1 MPLPKPDTL
10 PEMTL
15 SPYVFDA
22 SAENFNRLVLENS
35 HKGPVLVHFWTP
47 KAGPCFILMP
57 RLVKLA
63 GEYGGKF
70 LLVMLNTD
78 DLPELARRF
87 SVNSVPTVKFFWRG
101 EVAHTIH
108 GADPDSSFREVLDSF
123 IAGDANRAHALGVA
137 AWQAGNIQQARML
150 LANAAMAE
158 PDNLAIP
165 RDLAKLLWAEGE
177 GEQALKLLDSLPPEA
192 RTEPDIARLHAHL
205 TLAETARLAPP
216 LSELDAHLENHP
228 DDLAAQF
235 QRAASLLAADDFA
248 GAMEILLRIA
258 RTDRRYRHDIGRTGL
273 LALFELLG
281 NAHPLTRQ
289 YRQALSESLH

>member
-1 MPLPKPDTL
+1 MA
-10 PEMTL
+10 L

-22 SAENFNRLVLENS
+22 SAGNFNRLVLENS

-70 LLVMLNTD
+70 LLVMLNAD
-78 DLPELARRF
+78 ELPELARRF
-87 SVNSVPTVKFFWRG
+87 GVNSVPTVKFFWRG

-108 GADPDSSFREVLDSF
+108 GADPDGSFREALDRF

-137 AWQAGNIQQARML
+137 AWQAGKVRQARML

-165 RDLAKLLWAEGE
+165 RDLAKLLWAGGE
-177 GEQALKLLDSLPPEA
+177 SEQALKLLDSLPPEA
-192 RTEPDIARLHAHL
+192 RSDAMIAPLYAHL
-205 TLAETARLAPP
+205 NLAETARLALP
-216 LSELDAHLENHP
+216 LDDLDARIMRDP
-228 DDLAAQF
+228 GDLDARY
-235 QRAASLLAADDFA
+235 QRAAVLLAADDFA
-248 GAMEILLRIA
+248 GAMDELLFIVRTDRHFRDDIA
-258 RTDRRYRHDIGRTGL
+258 RTSL
-273 LALFELLG
+273 LALFDLLG
-281 NAHPLTRQ
+281 GAHPLARQ

>member
-1 MPLPKPDTL
+1 MSK
-10 PEMTL
+10 L

-70 LLVMLNTD
+70 LLVMLNAD
-78 DLPELARRF
+78 ELPELARRF
-87 SVNSVPTVKFFWRG
+87 GVNSVPTVKFFWRG

-108 GADPDSSFREVLDSF
+108 GADPDSSFREVLDRF

-137 AWQAGNIQQARML
+137 AWQAGKVADARML
-150 LANAAMAE
+150 LANAALAE

-192 RTEPDIARLHAHL
+192 RSAPEIAPLHAHL
-205 TLAETARLAPP
+205 ALAETARHAAPLA
-216 LSELDAHLENHP
+216 ELDARIARDAN
-228 DDLAAQF
+228 DLDARY
-235 QRAASLLAADDFA
+235 QRAARLLADDDFA
-248 GAMEILLRIA
+248 GAMAELLTIA
-258 RTDRRYRHDIGRTGL
+258 RIDRGFRHDIGRTSL
-273 LALFELLG
+273 IALFDLLG
-281 NAHPLTRQ
+281 NVHPLTRQ
-289 YRQALSESLH
+289 YRPLLSESLH

>member
-1 MPLPKPDTL
+1 
-10 PEMTL
+10 MTL
-15 SPYVFDA
+15 SPHVFDA
-22 SAENFNRLVLENS
+22 NAENFNRLVLDNS

-63 GEYGGKF
+63 AEYGGKF
-70 LLVMLNTD
+70 LLVMLNAD
-78 DLPELARRF
+78 ELPELARRF

-101 EVAHTIH
+101 DVAHTIH
-108 GADPDSSFREVLDSF
+108 GADPDSSFRQVLDRF
-123 IAGDANRAHALGVA
+123 IAGDANRAHALGVV
-137 AWQAGNIQQARML
+137 AWQSGNIEQARML

-165 RDLAKLLWAEGE
+165 RDLAKLLWSEGD

-192 RTEPDIARLHAHL
+192 RVEPDIARLHAHL
-205 TLAETARLAPP
+205 RLTETARQAPSLTDLEARLAGDATD
-216 LSELDAHLENHP
+216 LDAHY
-228 DDLAAQF
+228 
-235 QRAASLLAADDFA
+235 QRAAVLLAADDFP
-248 GAMEILLRIA
+248 GAMEALLFIA
-258 RTDRRYRHDIGRTGL
+258 RTDRSYRHDLGRLSL

>member
-1 MPLPKPDTL
+1 
-10 PEMTL
+10 MTL

-63 GEYGGKF
+63 AEYGGKF

-78 DLPELARRF
+78 ELPELARRF
-87 SVNSVPTVKFFWRG
+87 GVNSVPTVKFFWRG

-108 GADPDSSFREVLDSF
+108 GADPDSSFREVLDRF

-137 AWQAGNIQQARML
+137 AWQSGNVAQARML

-177 GEQALKLLDSLPPEA
+177 GEQALKLLDSLPPDA
-192 RTEPDIARLHAHL
+192 RAEPEIARLHAHL
-205 TLAETARLAPP
+205 SLAETARRAPP
-216 LSELDAHLENHP
+216 LAELDARLAHDPN
-228 DDLAAQF
+228 DLDARY
-235 QRAASLLAADDFA
+235 QRAAVLLAADEFA
-248 GAMEILLRIA
+248 GALEELLFIA
-258 RTDRRYRHDIGRTGL
+258 RTDRGFRHDIGRTSL
-273 LALFELLG
+273 LALFDLLG
-281 NAHPLTRQ
+281 SAHPLTRQ
-289 YRQALSESLH
+289 YRQALSEALH

>member
-1 MPLPKPDTL
+1 
-10 PEMTL
+10 MTL

-47 KAGPCFILMP
+47 KAGPCFMLMP

-63 GEYGGKF
+63 AEYGGKF
-70 LLVMLNTD
+70 LLVMLNAD
-78 DLPELARRF
+78 ELPELARRF

-101 EVAHTIH
+101 DVAHTIH
-108 GADPDSSFREVLDSF
+108 GADPDSSFRQALDRF

-137 AWQAGNIQQARML
+137 AWQSGNTEQARML

-177 GEQALKLLDSLPPEA
+177 GEQALKLLNSLPPEA
-192 RTEPDIARLHAHL
+192 RAEPEIARLHAHL
-205 TLAETARLAPP
+205 SLAETARQAPP
-216 LSELDAHLENHP
+216 LADLDARLAHNAGDLDAHY
-228 DDLAAQF
+228 
-235 QRAASLLAADDFA
+235 QRAAILLAADDFA
-248 GAMEILLRIA
+248 GAMEELLFIA
-258 RTDRRYRHDIGRTGL
+258 ASDRSYRHDLARISL

>member
-1 MPLPKPDTL
+1 MA
-10 PEMTL
+10 L

-63 GEYGGKF
+63 AEYGGKF
-70 LLVMLNTD
+70 LLVMLNAD
-78 DLPELARRF
+78 ELPELARRF

-101 EVAHTIH
+101 DVAHTIH
-108 GADPDSSFREVLDSF
+108 GADPDSSFREVLDRF

-137 AWQAGNIQQARML
+137 AWKSGNVQQARML

-165 RDLAKLLWAEGE
+165 RDLAKLLWSEGDS
-177 GEQALKLLDSLPPEA
+177 EQALKLLDSLPPEA
-192 RTEPDIARLHAHL
+192 RTEPEIARLHAHL
-205 TLAETARLAPP
+205 GLVETARRAPP
-216 LSELDAHLENHP
+216 LDELDAHLAQHP
-228 DDLAAQF
+228 DDLAAHY
-235 QRAASLLAADDFA
+235 QRAAVLLAADDFS
-248 GAMEILLRIA
+248 GAMDALLLIA
-258 RTDRRYRHDIGRTGL
+258 RTDRNFRHDVGRTSL
-273 LALFELLG
+273 LALFDLLG
-281 NAHPLTRQ
+281 SAHPLTRQ
-289 YRQALSESLH
+289 YRQALSEALH

>member
-1 MPLPKPDTL
+1 MA
-10 PEMTL
+10 L

-47 KAGPCFILMP
+47 KAGPCFMLMP

-70 LLVMLNTD
+70 LLVMLNAEE
-78 DLPELARRF
+78 LPELARRF
-87 SVNSVPTVKFFWRG
+87 GVNSVPTVKFFWRG

-108 GADPDSSFREVLDSF
+108 GADPDSSFREVLDRF

-137 AWQAGNIQQARML
+137 SWQAGKVGEARML

-165 RDLAKLLWAEGE
+165 RDLAKLLWSEGE

-192 RTEPDIARLHAHL
+192 RADAAIAPLYAHL
-205 TLAETARLAPP
+205 SLAETARRAPP
-216 LSELDAHLENHP
+216 LAEIEARIGRDPDNLDARY
-228 DDLAAQF
+228 
-235 QRAASLLAADDFA
+235 QRAAVRLAADDFA
-248 GAMEILLRIA
+248 GAMEDLLAIA
-258 RTDRRYRHDIGRTGL
+258 RADRGFRHDIGRTSL
-273 LALFELLG
+273 LALFDLLG
-281 NAHPLTRQ
+281 SGHPLTRQ
-289 YRQALSESLH
+289 YRQALSEALH

>member
-1 MPLPKPDTL
+1 MA
-10 PEMTL
+10 L

-35 HKGPVLVHFWTP
+35 YKGPVLVHFWTP

-70 LLVMLNTD
+70 LLVMLNAD
-78 DLPELARRF
+78 ELPELARRF

-108 GADPDSSFREVLDSF
+108 GADPDSSFREVLDRF

-137 AWQAGNIQQARML
+137 AWQSGNVQQARML
-150 LANAAMAE
+150 LANAALAE

-165 RDLAKLLWAEGE
+165 RDLAKLLWSEGE

-192 RTEPDIARLHAHL
+192 RDDAMIAPLHAHL
-205 TLAETARLAPP
+205 KLAETARQAPP
-216 LSELDAHLENHP
+216 LAELDTRITRDPGDLDAHY
-228 DDLAAQF
+228 
-235 QRAASLLAADDFA
+235 QRAALLLAADDFA
-248 GAMEILLRIA
+248 GAMEELLFIA
-258 RTDRRYRHDIGRTGL
+258 RTDRSYRHDLGRISL
-273 LALFELLG
+273 LALFDLLG
-281 NAHPLTRQ
+281 SSHPLTRQ

>member
-1 MPLPKPDTL
+1 MS
-10 PEMTL
+10 L

-22 SAENFNRLVLENS
+22 TAENFNRLVLENS
-35 HKGPVLVHFWTP
+35 HNGPVLVHFWTP

-57 RLVKLA
+57 RLIKLA
-63 GEYGGKF
+63 AEYGGKF
-70 LLVMLNTD
+70 LLVMLNAD
-78 DLPELARRF
+78 ELPELARRF

-108 GADPDSSFREVLDSF
+108 GADPDSSFRQVLDRF
-123 IAGDANRAHALGVA
+123 IAGDAQRAHALGVA
-137 AWQAGNIQQARML
+137 AWQVGNVQQARML

-192 RTEPDIARLHAHL
+192 RTEPEIACLYAHL
-205 TLAETARLAPP
+205 NLAETARQAPS
-216 LSELDAHLENHP
+216 LSELDAHLAQQP
-228 DDLAAQF
+228 DDVDAHF
-235 QRAASLLAADDFA
+235 QRAARLLAADQFA
-248 GAMEILLRIA
+248 AAMDELLWVA
-258 RTDRRYRHDIGRTGL
+258 RTDRSYRHDIGRTSL
-273 LALFELLG
+273 LALFDLLG
-281 NAHPLTRQ
+281 SAHPLTRQ

>member
-1 MPLPKPDTL
+1 MA
-10 PEMTL
+10 L

-22 SAENFNRLVLENS
+22 TAENFNRLVLENS

-57 RLVKLA
+57 RLIKLA

-70 LLVMLNTD
+70 LLVMLNAD
-78 DLPELARRF
+78 ELPELARRF

-108 GADPDSSFREVLDSF
+108 GADPDSSFREVLDRF

-137 AWQAGNIQQARML
+137 AWQSGNVQQARML
-150 LANAAMAE
+150 LANAALAE

-165 RDLAKLLWAEGE
+165 RDLAKLLWSEGE

-192 RTEPDIARLHAHL
+192 RDDAMIAPLHAHL
-205 TLAETARLAPP
+205 KLAETARQAPP
-216 LSELDAHLENHP
+216 LTELDTRIMRDPGDLDAHY
-228 DDLAAQF
+228 
-235 QRAASLLAADDFA
+235 QRAALLLAADDFA
-248 GAMEILLRIA
+248 GAMEELLFIA
-258 RTDRRYRHDIGRTGL
+258 RTDRSYRHDLGRISL
-273 LALFELLG
+273 LALFDLLG
-281 NAHPLTRQ
+281 SAHPLSRQ

>member
-1 MPLPKPDTL
+1 MS
-10 PEMTL
+10 L

-63 GEYGGKF
+63 AEYGGKF

-87 SVNSVPTVKFFWRG
+87 GVNSVPTVKFFWRG

-108 GADPDSSFREVLDSF
+108 GADPDSSFRAVLDRF

-137 AWQAGNIQQARML
+137 AWQSGNVPQARML

-177 GEQALKLLDSLPPEA
+177 GAQALKLLDSLPPDA
-192 RTEPDIARLHAHL
+192 RAEPEIARLHAHL
-205 TLAETARLAPP
+205 SLAETARQAPP
-216 LSELDAHLENHP
+216 LADIDAGLAH
-228 DDLAAQF
+228 DAGDLAAHY
-235 QRAASLLAADDFA
+235 QRAAVLLAADDFA
-248 GAMEILLRIA
+248 AAMEELLFIA
-258 RTDRRYRHDIGRTGL
+258 RTDRGFRHDIGRTSL
-273 LALFELLG
+273 LALFDLLG
-281 NAHPLTRQ
+281 SAHPLTRQ

>member
-1 MPLPKPDTL
+1 MA
-10 PEMTL
+10 L

-63 GEYGGKF
+63 AEYGGKF
-70 LLVMLNTD
+70 LLVMLNAD

-87 SVNSVPTVKFFWRG
+87 GVNSVPTVKFFWRG

-108 GADPDSSFREVLDSF
+108 GADPDSSFREVLDRF

-137 AWQAGNIQQARML
+137 AWQAGNVQQARML

-192 RTEPDIARLHAHL
+192 RAEPDIARLHAHL
-205 TLAETARLAPP
+205 NLAETARQAPP
-216 LSELDAHLENHP
+216 LAELEARLALQPDDLDAH
-228 DDLAAQF
+228 F
-235 QRAASLLAADDFA
+235 QRAAQLLATDEFA
-248 GAMEILLRIA
+248 GAMDELLWIA
-258 RTDRRYRHDIGRTGL
+258 RTDRGYRHDLGRTSL
-273 LALFELLG
+273 LALFDLLG
-281 NAHPLTRQ
+281 SAHPLTRQ

>member
-1 MPLPKPDTL
+1 MP
-10 PEMTL
+10 L

-47 KAGPCFILMP
+47 KAAPCFILMP

-63 GEYGGKF
+63 AEYGGKF
-70 LLVMLNTD
+70 LLVMLNAD
-78 DLPELARRF
+78 ELPELARRF
-87 SVNSVPTVKFFWRG
+87 GVNSVPTVKFFWRG

-108 GADPDSSFREVLDSF
+108 GADPDSSFREVLDRF

-137 AWQAGNIQQARML
+137 AWQSGNHQQARML

-165 RDLAKLLWAEGE
+165 RDLAKLLWSEGE

-192 RTEPDIARLHAHL
+192 RSAPEIAPLHAHIS
-205 TLAETARLAPP
+205 LAESARLAPP
-216 LSELDAHLENHP
+216 LAELEARVAHNPSDLDAHY
-228 DDLAAQF
+228 
-235 QRAASLLAADDFA
+235 QRAALLLATDDFA
-248 GAMEILLRIA
+248 GAMADLLFIA
-258 RTDRRYRHDIGRTGL
+258 RADRGYRRDIGRTSL
-273 LALFELLG
+273 LALFDLLG

-289 YRQALSESLH
+289 YRQLLSESLH

>member
-1 MPLPKPDTL
+1 
-10 PEMTL
+10 MTFF
-15 SPYVFDA
+15 SYVFDA
-22 SAENFNRLVLENS
+22 IVENFNWLVLENS

-63 GEYGGKF
+63 AEYGGKF
-70 LLVMLNTD
+70 LLVMLNAD
-78 DLPELARRF
+78 ELPELARRF

-108 GADPDSSFREVLDSF
+108 GADPDSSFRAVLDRF

-137 AWQAGNIQQARML
+137 AWQSGNIQQARML

-165 RDLAKLLWAEGE
+165 RDLAKLLWAEGD

-192 RTEPDIARLHAHL
+192 RAEPEIARLLAHL
-205 TLAETARLAPP
+205 TLAETARLPPP
-216 LSELDAHLENHP
+216 LAELDAHLALHP
-228 DDLAAQF
+228 DDLAARF
-235 QRAASLLAADDFA
+235 QRAASLIAADDFA
-248 GAMEILLRIA
+248 GGMADLLAIA
-258 RTDRRYRHDIGRTGL
+258 RTDRTFRHDIGRNSL
-273 LALFELLG
+273 IVLFDLLG
-281 NAHPLTRQ
+281 SAHPLTRQ

>member
-1 MPLPKPDTL
+1 MS
-10 PEMTL
+10 L

-63 GEYGGKF
+63 AEYGGKF

-78 DLPELARRF
+78 ELPELARRF
-87 SVNSVPTVKFFWRG
+87 GVNSVPTVKFFWRG

-108 GADPDSSFREVLDSF
+108 GADPDSSFREVLDRF

-137 AWQAGNIQQARML
+137 AWQSGNVAQARML

-177 GEQALKLLDSLPPEA
+177 GEQALKLLDSLPPDA
-192 RTEPDIARLHAHL
+192 RAEPEIARLHAHL
-205 TLAETARLAPP
+205 SLAETARLAPP
-216 LSELDAHLENHP
+216 LAELDARLAHDSN
-228 DDLAAQF
+228 DLDARY
-235 QRAASLLAADDFA
+235 QRAAVLLATDEFA
-248 GAMEILLRIA
+248 GALEELLFIA
-258 RTDRRYRHDIGRTGL
+258 RTDRRFRHDIGRTSL
-273 LALFELLG
+273 LALFDLLG
-281 NAHPLTRQ
+281 SAHPLTRQ
-289 YRQALSESLH
+289 YRQALSEALH

>member
-1 MPLPKPDTL
+1 MS
-10 PEMTL
+10 L

-63 GEYGGKF
+63 AEYGGKF

-87 SVNSVPTVKFFWRG
+87 GVNSVPTVKFFWRG

-108 GADPDSSFREVLDSF
+108 GADPDSSFRAVLDRF

-137 AWQAGNIQQARML
+137 AWQSGNVQQARML

-177 GEQALKLLDSLPPEA
+177 GAQALKLLDSLPPDA
-192 RTEPDIARLHAHL
+192 RAEPEIARLHAHL
-205 TLAETARLAPP
+205 SLAETARQAPP
-216 LSELDAHLENHP
+216 LADIDTGLAHDAG
-228 DDLAAQF
+228 DLTAHY
-235 QRAASLLAADDFA
+235 QRAAVLLAADDFA
-248 GAMEILLRIA
+248 GAMEELLFITLA
-258 RTDRRYRHDIGRTGL
+258 DRSFRHDIGRISL
-273 LALFELLG
+273 LALFDLLG
-281 NAHPLTRQ
+281 SAHPLTRQ

>member
-1 MPLPKPDTL
+1 MS
-10 PEMTL
+10 L

-63 GEYGGKF
+63 AEYGGKF
-70 LLVMLNTD
+70 LLVMLNAD
-78 DLPELARRF
+78 ELPELARRF
-87 SVNSVPTVKFFWRG
+87 GVNSVPTVKFFWRG

-108 GADPDSSFREVLDSF
+108 GADPDSSFREVLDRF

-137 AWQAGNIQQARML
+137 AWQSGNVEQARML

-192 RTEPDIARLHAHL
+192 RVEPEIARLHAHL
-205 TLAETARLAPP
+205 SLAETARLAPP
-216 LSELDAHLENHP
+216 LAELDARLAHDSN
-228 DDLAAQF
+228 DLDARY
-235 QRAASLLAADDFA
+235 QRAAVLLAADEFA
-248 GAMEILLRIA
+248 GALEELLFIA
-258 RTDRRYRHDIGRTGL
+258 RTDRGFRHDIGRISL
-273 LALFELLG
+273 LALFDLLG
-281 NAHPLTRQ
+281 SAHPLTRQ
-289 YRQALSESLH
+289 YRQALSEALH

>member
-1 MPLPKPDTL
+1 MS
-10 PEMTL
+10 L

-63 GEYGGKF
+63 AEYGGKF
-70 LLVMLNTD
+70 LLVMLNAD
-78 DLPELARRF
+78 ELPELARRF

-108 GADPDSSFREVLDSF
+108 GADPDSSFRQVLDRF
-123 IAGDANRAHALGVA
+123 IAGDAHRAHALGVA
-137 AWQAGNIQQARML
+137 AWQAGNVQQARML

-165 RDLAKLLWAEGE
+165 RDLAKLLWAEGD
-177 GEQALKLLDSLPPEA
+177 GEQALKLLDSLSPEA
-192 RTEPDIARLHAHL
+192 RAEPEIARLYAHL
-205 TLAETARLAPP
+205 NLAETARQAPP
-216 LSELDAHLENHP
+216 LDELEARLAHHP
-228 DDLAAQF
+228 DDLDAHY
-235 QRAASLLAADDFA
+235 QRAARLLATDGFA
-248 GAMEILLRIA
+248 GAMDELLLIA
-258 RTDRRYRHDIGRTGL
+258 RTDRGYRHDLGRASL
-273 LALFELLG
+273 LALFDLLG
-281 NAHPLTRQ
+281 SAHPLTRQ

>member
-1 MPLPKPDTL
+1 MA
-10 PEMTL
+10 L

-22 SAENFNRLVLENS
+22 SADNFNRLVLENS

-63 GEYGGKF
+63 AEYGGKF
-70 LLVMLNTD
+70 LLVMLNAD
-78 DLPELARRF
+78 ELPELARRF

-101 EVAHTIH
+101 EIAHTIH
-108 GADPDSSFREVLDSF
+108 GADPDSSFREVLDRF
-123 IAGDANRAHALGVA
+123 IAGDAHRAHALGVA
-137 AWQAGNIQQARML
+137 AWQSGKPDQARML

-165 RDLAKLLWAEGE
+165 RDLAKLLWSQGD

-192 RTEPDIARLHAHL
+192 RSAPEIAPLHAHL
-205 TLAETARLAPP
+205 SLVETARTALP
-216 LSELDAHLENHP
+216 LPELEARLSANPSDLDARY
-228 DDLAAQF
+228 
-235 QRAASLLAADDFA
+235 QRAAVLLAADDFD
-248 GAMEILLRIA
+248 GAMAELLWIA
-258 RTDRRYRHDIGRTGL
+258 HTDRGFRRDIGRTSL
-273 LALFELLG
+273 LALFDLLG
-281 NAHPLTRQ
+281 GTHPLTRQ

>member
-1 MPLPKPDTL
+1 MA
-10 PEMTL
+10 L

-63 GEYGGKF
+63 AEYGGKF
-70 LLVMLNTD
+70 LLVMLNAD
-78 DLPELARRF
+78 EWPELARRF

-108 GADPDSSFREVLDSF
+108 GADPDSSFREVLDRF

-137 AWQAGNIQQARML
+137 AWQAGKVQQARML

-192 RTEPDIARLHAHL
+192 RTEPEIARLRAHL
-205 TLAETARLAPP
+205 NLAETARQAPALP
-216 LSELDAHLENHP
+216 ELDARLAQQP
-228 DDLAAQF
+228 DDLEAHF
-235 QRAASLLAADDFA
+235 QRAAQLLAADQFA
-248 GAMEILLRIA
+248 TAMDELLWIA
-258 RTDRRYRHDIGRTGL
+258 RTDRGYRDDIGRSSL
-273 LALFELLG
+273 LALFDLLG
-281 NAHPLTRQ
+281 SAHPLTRQ

>member
-1 MPLPKPDTL
+1 MG
-10 PEMTL
+10 L

-63 GEYGGKF
+63 SEYGGKF
-70 LLVMLNTD
+70 LLVMLNAD
-78 DLPELARRF
+78 ELPELARRF

-108 GADPDSSFREVLDSF
+108 GADPDSSFREALDRF

-137 AWQAGNIQQARML
+137 AWQSGKIQQARML

-158 PDNLAIP
+158 PENLAIP

-177 GEQALKLLDSLPPEA
+177 SEQALKLLDSLPPEA
-192 RTEPDIARLHAHL
+192 RMTPEIAHLHAHL
-205 TLAETARLAPP
+205 NLVETARQAPSLAA
-216 LSELDAHLENHP
+216 LDARIADDAGDLDAHY
-228 DDLAAQF
+228 
-235 QRAASLLAADDFA
+235 QRAARLLAADDYA
-248 GAMEILLRIA
+248 GAMEALLLIA
-258 RTDRRYRHDIGRTGL
+258 RTDRGYRHDIGRISL
-273 LALFELLG
+273 LALFDLLG
-281 NAHPLTRQ
+281 HAHPLTRQ

>member
-1 MPLPKPDTL
+1 MA
-10 PEMTL
+10 L

-63 GEYGGKF
+63 AEYGGKF
-70 LLVMLNTD
+70 LLVMLNAEE
-78 DLPELARRF
+78 LPELARRF

-108 GADPDSSFREVLDSF
+108 GADPDSSFREVLDRF
-123 IAGDANRAHALGVA
+123 IAGDAHRAHALGVA
-137 AWQAGNIQQARML
+137 AWQAGNRPQARML

-158 PDNLAIP
+158 PTNLTIP

-192 RTEPDIARLHAHL
+192 RADAVIAPLYAHL
-205 TLAETARLAPP
+205 NLAETARLAMP
-216 LSELDAHLENHP
+216 LADLDARLTHDA
-228 DDLAAQF
+228 DDLAARY
-235 QRAASLLAADDFA
+235 QRAAVRLAGDDFSGAMADLLA
-248 GAMEILLRIA
+248 IA
-258 RTDRRYRHDIGRTGL
+258 RADRGFRNDIGRTSL
-273 LALFELLG
+273 LALFDLLG
-281 NAHPLTRQ
+281 GAHPLTRQ

>member
-1 MPLPKPDTL
+1 MS
-10 PEMTL
+10 L

-63 GEYGGKF
+63 AEYGGKF

-87 SVNSVPTVKFFWRG
+87 GVNSVPTVKFFWRG

-108 GADPDSSFREVLDSF
+108 GADPDSSFRTVLDRF

-137 AWQAGNIQQARML
+137 AWQSGNMQQARML

-165 RDLAKLLWAEGE
+165 RDLAKLLWAEGD
-177 GEQALKLLDSLPPEA
+177 GAQALKLLDSLPPAA
-192 RTEPDIARLHAHL
+192 RAEPEIARLHAHL
-205 TLAETARLAPP
+205 SLVETARQAPP
-216 LSELDAHLENHP
+216 LADIDAGLAH
-228 DDLAAQF
+228 DAGDLAAHY
-235 QRAASLLAADDFA
+235 QRAAVLLAANDFA
-248 GAMEILLRIA
+248 GAMEELLFIA
-258 RTDRRYRHDIGRTGL
+258 RTDRGFRHDIGRTSL
-273 LALFELLG
+273 LALFDLLG
-281 NAHPLTRQ
+281 SAHPLTRQ

>member
-1 MPLPKPDTL
+1 MA
-10 PEMTL
+10 L

-47 KAGPCFILMP
+47 KAGPCFMLMP

-70 LLVMLNTD
+70 LLVMLNAEE
-78 DLPELARRF
+78 LPELARRF
-87 SVNSVPTVKFFWRG
+87 GVNSVPTVKFFWRG

-108 GADPDSSFREVLDSF
+108 GADPDSSFREVLDRF
-123 IAGDANRAHALGVA
+123 IAGDANRAHALGIA
-137 AWQAGNIQQARML
+137 SWQAGKVGEARML

-165 RDLAKLLWAEGE
+165 RDLAKLLWSEGE

-192 RTEPDIARLHAHL
+192 RADAAIAPLYAHL
-205 TLAETARLAPP
+205 SLAETARRAPP
-216 LSELDAHLENHP
+216 LAEIEARIGRDP
-228 DDLAAQF
+228 DDLDARY
-235 QRAASLLAADDFA
+235 QRAAVRLAADDFA
-248 GAMEILLRIA
+248 GAMEDLLAIA
-258 RTDRRYRHDIGRTGL
+258 RADRGFRHDIGRTSL
-273 LALFELLG
+273 LALFDLLG
-281 NAHPLTRQ
+281 SGHPLTRQ
-289 YRQALSESLH
+289 YRQALSEALH

>member
-1 MPLPKPDTL
+1 MN
-10 PEMTL
+10 L

-35 HKGPVLVHFWTP
+35 RKGPVLVHFWTP

-63 GEYGGKF
+63 AEYGGKF

-87 SVNSVPTVKFFWRG
+87 GVNSVPTVKFFWRG

-108 GADPDSSFREVLDSF
+108 GADPDSSFREVLDRF

-137 AWQAGNIQQARML
+137 AWQSGNVQQARML

-192 RTEPDIARLHAHL
+192 RTEPEIARLHAHL
-205 TLAETARLAPP
+205 NLAETARLAPP
-216 LSELDAHLENHP
+216 LAELAARLALDSK
-228 DDLAAQF
+228 DLAARY
-235 QRAASLLAADDFA
+235 QRAAALLAADDFA
-248 GAMEILLRIA
+248 GAMEELLFIA
-258 RTDRRYRHDIGRTGL
+258 RTDRGFRHDIGRISL
-273 LALFELLG
+273 LALFDLLG
-281 NAHPLTRQ
+281 SAHPLTRQ

>member
-1 MPLPKPDTL
+1 MA
-10 PEMTL
+10 L

-63 GEYGGKF
+63 AEYGGKF

-87 SVNSVPTVKFFWRG
+87 GVNSVPTVKFFWRG

-108 GADPDSSFREVLDSF
+108 GADPDNSFRQVLDRF

-137 AWQAGNIQQARML
+137 AWQSGKLSQARML

-158 PDNLAIP
+158 PENLAIP

-177 GEQALKLLDSLPPEA
+177 GGQALKLLDSLPPEA
-192 RTEPDIARLHAHL
+192 RTDAMIAPLHAHL
-205 TLAETARLAPP
+205 NLAETARLAPP
-216 LSELDAHLENHP
+216 LADLEARITQNPDDLDAHY
-228 DDLAAQF
+228 
-235 QRAASLLAADDFA
+235 QRAAVLLASDDFA
-248 GAMEILLRIA
+248 GAMEALLLIA
-258 RTDRRYRHDIGRTGL
+258 RTDRGFRHDIGRTSL
-273 LALFELLG
+273 LALFDLLG
-281 NAHPLTRQ
+281 SAHPLTRQ

>member
-1 MPLPKPDTL
+1 MS
-10 PEMTL
+10 L

-63 GEYGGKF
+63 AEYGGKF

-78 DLPELARRF
+78 ELPELARRF
-87 SVNSVPTVKFFWRG
+87 GVNSVPTVKFFWRG

-108 GADPDSSFREVLDSF
+108 GADPDSSFRAVLDRF

-137 AWQAGNIQQARML
+137 AWQSGNLSQARML

-177 GEQALKLLDSLPPEA
+177 GEQALKLLDSLPPDA
-192 RTEPDIARLHAHL
+192 RAEPEIARLHAHL
-205 TLAETARLAPP
+205 SLAETARLAPP
-216 LSELDAHLENHP
+216 LAELDTRLTSDAN
-228 DDLAAQF
+228 DLAAHY
-235 QRAASLLAADDFA
+235 QRAAVLLAADDFA
-248 GAMEILLRIA
+248 GAMEELLFIA
-258 RTDRRYRHDIGRTGL
+258 RTDRGFRHDIGRTSL
-273 LALFELLG
+273 LALFDLLG
-281 NAHPLTRQ
+281 SAHPLTRQ

>member
-1 MPLPKPDTL
+1 MA
-10 PEMTL
+10 L
-15 SPYVFDA
+15 SPHVFDA
-22 SAENFNRLVLENS
+22 SADNFNRLVLENS

-63 GEYGGKF
+63 AEYGGKF

-87 SVNSVPTVKFFWRG
+87 GVNSVPTVKFFWRG

-108 GADPDSSFREVLDSF
+108 GADPDSSFRQALDRF
-123 IAGDANRAHALGVA
+123 IAGDAHRAHALGVA
-137 AWQAGNIQQARML
+137 AWKSGNVQQARLL
-150 LANAAMAE
+150 LANAALAE

-165 RDLAKLLWAEGE
+165 RDLAKLLWAEGD

-192 RTEPDIARLHAHL
+192 RADAVIAPLYAHL
-205 TLAETARLAPP
+205 TLAETARRAPALADLDARIAHAPND
-216 LSELDAHLENHP
+216 LDAH
-228 DDLAAQF
+228 F
-235 QRAASLLAADDFA
+235 QRAAVLLAADDFA
-248 GAMEILLRIA
+248 GAMDALLLLA
-258 RTDRRYRHDIGRTGL
+258 RTDRGYRHDLGRTSL

-281 NAHPLTRQ
+281 SAHPLTRQ
-289 YRQALSESLH
+289 YRQALAESLH

>member
-1 MPLPKPDTL
+1 MA
-10 PEMTL
+10 L

-47 KAGPCFILMP
+47 KAGPCFMLMP

-70 LLVMLNTD
+70 LLVMLNAD
-78 DLPELARRF
+78 ELPELARRF

-108 GADPDSSFREVLDSF
+108 GADPDSTFREALDRF
-123 IAGDANRAHALGVA
+123 IASDANRAHALGVA
-137 AWQAGNIQQARML
+137 AWQAGKVQQARLL

-158 PDNLAIP
+158 PENLAIP

-177 GEQALKLLDSLPPEA
+177 GAQALKLLESLPPEA
-192 RTEPDIARLHAHL
+192 REEPDIARLHAHL
-205 TLAETARLAPP
+205 TLAETARQAPP
-216 LSELDAHLENHP
+216 LSELDARLAQQP
-228 DDLAAQF
+228 DDLDAHY
-235 QRAASLLAADDFA
+235 QRAARLLAADEFA
-248 GAMEILLRIA
+248 GAMDELLWIA
-258 RTDRRYRHDIGRTGL
+258 CTDRGYRHDIGRISL

-281 NAHPLTRQ
+281 SAHPLTRQ

>member
-1 MPLPKPDTL
+1 MS
-10 PEMTL
+10 L

-22 SAENFNRLVLENS
+22 SADNFNRLVLENS

-63 GEYGGKF
+63 AEYGGKF
-70 LLVMLNTD
+70 LLVMLNAD
-78 DLPELARRF
+78 ELPELARRF

-108 GADPDSSFREVLDSF
+108 GADPDSSFREVLDRF

-137 AWQAGNIQQARML
+137 AWQSGQSDQARML

-165 RDLAKLLWAEGE
+165 RDLAKLLWSQGE

-192 RTEPDIARLHAHL
+192 RADALIAPLHAHL
-205 TLAETARLAPP
+205 NLAETARAALPLAELEARITGNPAD
-216 LSELDAHLENHP
+216 LDARY
-228 DDLAAQF
+228 
-235 QRAASLLAADDFA
+235 QRAALLLAADDFD
-248 GAMEILLRIA
+248 GAMAELLWIA
-258 RTDRRYRHDIGRTGL
+258 RTDRSFRHDIGRTSL
-273 LALFELLG
+273 LALFDLLG
-281 NAHPLTRQ
+281 GTHPLTRQ

>member
-1 MPLPKPDTL
+1 MS
-10 PEMTL
+10 L
-15 SPYVFDA
+15 SPHVFDA
-22 SAENFNRLVLENS
+22 TADNFNRLVLENS

-63 GEYGGKF
+63 AEYGGKF
-70 LLVMLNTD
+70 LLVMLNAD

-108 GADPDSSFREVLDSF
+108 GANPDSSFREVLDRF
-123 IAGDANRAHALGVA
+123 IAGDANRAHALGVT
-137 AWQAGNIQQARML
+137 AWQSGNVQQARML

-165 RDLAKLLWAEGE
+165 RDLAKLLWSEGE
-177 GEQALKLLDSLPPEA
+177 GEQALKLLDTLPPDAQAAPE
-192 RTEPDIARLHAHL
+192 IAPLRAHL
-205 TLAETARLAPP
+205 DLAETARRAPP
-216 LSELDAHLENHP
+216 LSELDARVADHP
-228 DDLAAQF
+228 DDLDAHY
-235 QRAASLLAADDFA
+235 QRAAQLLATDDYA
-248 GAMEILLRIA
+248 GAMDALLLIA
-258 RTDRRYRHDIGRTGL
+258 RTDRGFRHDIGRTRL
-273 LALFELLG
+273 LVLFDLLG

>member
-1 MPLPKPDTL
+1 
-10 PEMTL
+10 MTL

-22 SAENFNRLVLENS
+22 SADNFNRLVLENS

-63 GEYGGKF
+63 SEYGGKF

-78 DLPELARRF
+78 ELPELARRF
-87 SVNSVPTVKFFWRG
+87 GVNSVPTVKFFWRG

-108 GADPDSSFREVLDSF
+108 GADPDSSFREILDRF

-137 AWQAGNIQQARML
+137 AWQSGNVQQARIL
-150 LANAAMAE
+150 LANAAMAK

-177 GEQALKLLDSLPPEA
+177 GEQALKLLDSLPPDA
-192 RTEPDIARLHAHL
+192 RADPDIARLHAHL
-205 TLAETARLAPP
+205 GLAETARQAPP
-216 LSELDAHLENHP
+216 MDEIEAQLTRHP
-228 DDLAAQF
+228 DDLDAQF
-235 QRAASLLAADDFA
+235 QRAASLIAMDDFA
-248 GAMEILLRIA
+248 RGMEALLAIA
-258 RTDRRYRHDIGRTGL
+258 RTDRTYRHDIARLAL
-273 LALFELLG
+273 LALFDLLG
-281 NAHPLTRQ
+281 SSHPLTRQ
-289 YRQALSESLH
+289 YRQALSESLN

>member
-1 MPLPKPDTL
+1 MA
-10 PEMTL
+10 L

-22 SAENFNRLVLENS
+22 TAENFNRLVLENS

-63 GEYGGKF
+63 TEYGGKF
-70 LLVMLNTD
+70 LLVMLNAD
-78 DLPELARRF
+78 ALPELARRF
-87 SVNSVPTVKFFWRG
+87 NVNSVPTVKFFWRG

-108 GADPDSSFREVLDSF
+108 GADPDSSFREVLDRF

-137 AWQAGNIQQARML
+137 TWQAGNVQQARML

-165 RDLAKLLWAEGE
+165 RDLAKLLWAEGD
-177 GEQALKLLDSLPPEA
+177 GEQALKLLESLPPEGRA
-192 RTEPDIARLHAHL
+192 EPEIARLLAHL
-205 TLAETARLAPP
+205 TLAEAARQAPP
-216 LSELDAHLENHP
+216 LAELETRLAQQPGDLDAH
-228 DDLAAQF
+228 F
-235 QRAASLLAADDFA
+235 QRAARLLAADDFA
-248 GAMEILLRIA
+248 GAMEDLLWIA
-258 RTDRRYRHDIGRTGL
+258 RADRSYRQDLGRTSL
-273 LALFELLG
+273 LALFDLLG
-281 NAHPLTRQ
+281 SAHPLTRQ